1 MTTNKTVSPAAA
13 TFIVAAVQFLTP
25 FMMSAVG
32 VALPSIGKEF
42 SAGAFQ
48 LGLVEM
54 AYILAGGIL
63 MLPCGRF
70 ADIRG
75 RKKVF
80 LTGLVVFICATFFI
94 ALAPS
99 MEALILLRFVQGAGS
114 ALVAANSIAII
125 SSVVPPQVRGR
136 AMGIVAASVY
146 MGLSASPTLT
156 GFIIQYGSWRWIFW
170 GALPLQLAALWLT
183 FTRLHGEWFGAKG
196 APFDWKGSLMYAAA
210 ICMAMTGITHLKAG
224 GIFPILFVLGILG
237 LCAFFFWE
245 AKEEHPILN
254 VPLLKKNRTFSL
266 SSLVLLA
273 NYASSFGVTFF
284 FSLYLQQIKGVSPQ
298 YTGLTLVIQPAIMA
312 VLSPFVGALGDKVNP
327 GKLTMFGLALC
338 TVALSICSTVT
349 ASTSIVTL
357 MSILVLLGFG
367 FAFFSSPNLTVIMN
381 CVEPKHYGVAAS
393 LSATMRTLGM
403 LTAMVSISFILS
415 LLMGSNSVSDAPEAF
430 ISSMQT
436 GFSIFTVVSAIGV
449 ACSFASLRAQKHS
462 AMYQAVPEGSDA

>member
-1 MTTNKTVSPAAA
+1 MTTGKTVSPTAA

-32 VALPSIGKEF
+32 VALPAIGKEF

-63 MLPCGRF
+63 MLPAGRF
-70 ADIRG
+70 ADIKG

-80 LTGLVVFICATFFI
+80 LTGLSVFICATFLI
-94 ALAPS
+94 AIAPS
-99 MEALILLRFVQGAGS
+99 MEALIALRFVQGAGS
-114 ALVAANSIAII
+114 ALVATTSIAII
-125 SSVVPPQVRGR
+125 SSVVPPQVRGK

-183 FTRLHGEWFGAKG
+183 FTRLHGEWYGSKG
-196 APFDWKGSLMYAAA
+196 APFDWAGSLMYAAA
-210 ICMAMTGITHLKAG
+210 ICMAMTGVTHLKAG
-224 GIFPILFVLGILG
+224 GIFPFLFIGGLVG
-237 LCAFFFWE
+237 LCLFFLWE
-245 AKEEHPILN
+245 SKTEHPILN
-254 VPLLKKNRTFSL
+254 VPLLKQNRTFSL

-284 FSLYLQQIKGVSPQ
+284 FSLYLQQIKGISPQ
-298 YTGLTLVIQPAIMA
+298 YAGLILVIQPAIMA
-312 VLSPFVGALGDKVNP
+312 VLSPFAGALGDKLNP

-338 TVALSICSTVT
+338 TVALATCSTVT
-349 ASTSIVTL
+349 ASTSLYTL
-357 MSILVLLGFG
+357 MGILVLLGLG
-367 FAFFSSPNLTVIMN
+367 FSLFSSPNLTVIMN
-381 CVEPKHYGVAAS
+381 CVEPRHYGVAAS

-403 LTAMVSISFILS
+403 LTAMSSISFILS
-415 LLMGSNSVSDAPEAF
+415 LFMGSASVFEAPEAF
-430 ISSMQT
+430 ITSMQT
-436 GFSIFTVVSAIGV
+436 GFSIFTLVSAIGV
-449 ACSFASLRAQKHS
+449 ACSYASLKAQKHS
-462 AMYQAVPEGSDA
+462 AMYKNIQEGSDG